1 MSSLV
6 TDGTPVLS
14 NRPASLQGRMLMS
27 VVRTTLVLMLSAV
40 TVGTAGAQDEPG
52 YPIRDFLGLT
62 IFTELAVSPDGRHVA
77 FVTLA
82 DDFERNH
89 PEMAIWRIDL
99 DSRGR
104 KIDALRLTATPGAY
118 SGIRWSPEGCYLAFL
133 STRPPAT
140 TQQLL
145 VLDMRGGEPLALT
158 DPDTYSDGISAYDWL
173 PDGNGIVFAAL
184 DPPSD
189 EEREKAKAFYG
200 DVVRIAEETPSTS
213 FWQIAT
219 SEFNRP
225 SAKRIAT
232 VATRVI
238 EVRVSPDGRQL
249 AYLSG
254 PPTKPEVFTKS
265 FSQTEV
271 FLLPAD
277 GGEAPRQLTHNYI
290 AEQGLQWTR
299 DGGGLYTGGNG
310 DPGATRTQWTQGRL
324 FHIDLQTGQAEIVVP
339 GFPGELNAPF
349 GSSAY
354 VQLPDGSLLSG
365 ATVSTRTNIY
375 AVDPAAGRARRLT
388 DFRGAATSPSAS
400 RDGRLIAFILAT
412 AESFP
417 ELYVARGISS
427 LANAQAVTDF
437 NAELD
442 AMPMPETETIRWPN
456 GEGDEIEGVLYW
468 PPGRRGEANLPLIV
482 DIHGGPWWAKTED
495 ITFNA
500 PFVFAYYPALLASRG
515 YLVLEPNYRGGTGRG
530 DAFLHAIEGYSC
542 SRPATDV
549 LTGVDYLIQQG
560 WADPDR
566 MGVMGYS
573 YGGLMTNCLIT
584 KTDRFRAAASGAG
597 LWNDISY
604 FGTADNFIQNDVRN
618 LGEAPWENLQNYWE
632 ESAIGGA
639 GNITTPTLIVIGGAD
654 RRVPT
659 TQGYELYRALVRLG
673 VPAELLIFPG
683 EDHGFVQPAHKLTKV
698 RAEIRWL
705 EHYVLG
711 KGMTL
716 E

>member
-1 MSSLV
+1 M
-6 TDGTPVLS
+6 P
-14 NRPASLQGRMLMS
+14 RP
-27 VVRTTLVLMLSAV
+27 
-40 TVGTAGAQDEPG
+40 E
-52 YPIRDFLGLT
+52 
-62 IFTELAVSPDGRHVA
+62 
-77 FVTLA
+77 
-82 DDFERNH
+82 
-89 PEMAIWRIDL
+89 
-99 DSRGR
+99 
-104 KIDALRLTATPGAY
+104 
-118 SGIRWSPEGCYLAFL
+118 
-133 STRPPAT
+133 
-140 TQQLL
+140 
-145 VLDMRGGEPLALT
+145 
-158 DPDTYSDGISAYDWL
+158 
-173 PDGNGIVFAAL
+173 
-184 DPPSD
+184 
-189 EEREKAKAFYG
+189 
-200 DVVRIAEETPSTS
+200 
-213 FWQIAT
+213 
-219 SEFNRP
+219 
-225 SAKRIAT
+225 
-232 VATRVI
+232 I
-238 EVRVSPDGRQL
+238 E
-249 AYLSG
+249 A
-254 PPTKPEVFTKS
+254 
-265 FSQTEV
+265 
-271 FLLPAD
+271 
-277 GGEAPRQLTHNYI
+277 
-290 AEQGLQWTR
+290 
-299 DGGGLYTGGNG
+299 
-310 DPGATRTQWTQGRL
+310 
-324 FHIDLQTGQAEIVVP
+324 
-339 GFPGELNAPF
+339 
-349 GSSAY
+349 
-354 VQLPDGSLLSG
+354 
-365 ATVSTRTNIY
+365 
-375 AVDPAAGRARRLT
+375 
-388 DFRGAATSPSAS
+388 
-400 RDGRLIAFILAT
+400 
-412 AESFP
+412 
-417 ELYVARGISS
+417 
-427 LANAQAVTDF
+427 
-437 NAELD
+437 
-442 AMPMPETETIRWPN
+442 IRWPN

-482 DIHGGPWWAKTED
+482 DIHGGPWSVRTE
-495 ITFNA
+495 NLG
-500 PFVFAYYPALLASRG
+500 PFGFAYYPALLASRG